1 MHYLILQVQ
10 QQLEDGDS
18 ATSAVA
24 APGLT
29 NMIVFLHYLILQ
41 VQQQLEDGGSA
52 TAAVAAPDLTTA
64 PAYHHKQFLIIY
76 A

>member
-1 MHYLILQVQ
+1 MLQSLLTGQLKEKPTNRVWCLYSSCVHGQYDCMHYLILQVQ

-18 ATSAVA
+18 ATAAVA
-24 APGLT
+24 APG
-29 NMIVFLHYLILQ
+29 
-41 VQQQLEDGGSA
+41 
-52 TAAVAAPDLTTA
+52 LTTA

>member
-18 ATSAVA
+18 ATAAVA
-24 APGLT
+24 APG
-29 NMIVFLHYLILQ
+29 
-41 VQQQLEDGGSA
+41 
-52 TAAVAAPDLTTA
+52 LTTA
-64 PAYHHKQFLIIY
+64 PAYHHKHFLIIY